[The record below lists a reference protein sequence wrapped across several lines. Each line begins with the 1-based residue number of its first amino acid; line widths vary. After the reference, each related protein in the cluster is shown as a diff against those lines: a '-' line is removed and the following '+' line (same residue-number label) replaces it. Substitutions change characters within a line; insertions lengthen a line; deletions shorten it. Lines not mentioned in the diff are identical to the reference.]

1 MSSGVAAVYRA
12 VYSKPVSRPLIGWRV
27 SAGFPSPAED
37 YIEGSLDLSK
47 YLVKRTVATFYIR
60 VRGDS
65 MVGANIHPGNLLV
78 VDRAEETRDGHIVV
92 ARIGDELCIKRLHIV
107 EGPPPVPPPPELD
120 FLHFNDKFIYLMA
133 GVEVEARRKQSL
145 KP

>member
-1 MSSGVAAVYRA
+1 MSDITAVHKA
-12 VYSKPVSRPLIGWRV
+12 IWSKPLSRPLVGFRV

-37 YIEGSLDLSK
+37 YIEGSLDLTK
-47 YLVKRTVATFYIR
+47 YLVRHPVATFYIR

-78 VDRAEETRDGHIVV
+78 VDRAAETFDGHIVV

-107 EGPPPVPPPPELD
+107 EGCVWLCAENPEYDPIEITGEMD
-120 FLHFNDKFIYLMA
+120 FEIWGRVMHS
-133 GVEVEARRKQSL
+133 VQSF
-145 KP
+145 